1 MHPAAR
7 PRLGLLALALAA
19 LVIAGSRAAADP
31 PASTD
36 AEHFFDPF
44 VDRTADPRAD
54 FFRFAVGKWTHD
66 NPIPADERGWGIGY
80 VIQEETYR
88 RLIGIN
94 DDATRADAREGS
106 SAQKS
111 GDFWT
116 SAMDSTA
123 QAKQGFSP
131 LADEF
136 ARIEAV
142 RTRAD
147 LLAAIAHL
155 KYIGASGF
163 CRLGVHQDEKN
174 SARYVVHVG
183 QGGLGLPERDYYFD
197 KGTKSAGLRRKY
209 VAHVARMFWLLG
221 DDSTRADTNA
231 GVVMALETDL
241 ARASRKLAALRDPI
255 KNYHAMTLAG
265 ADRLTR
271 SIAWKRFLADG
282 HIDRVDTL
290 IVGQPEFL
298 RELDHSLRTRPI
310 GQWKTYLRWHLA
322 HSFAEQAGGAFDDE
336 NFHFYGTVLTG
347 VARQRPRWKRMLDEE
362 ENYLGDAL
370 GQLYVERY
378 FPPRDRARYEKLTD
392 DIFAAFRAR
401 IGRLEWMSAATK
413 ERAVK
418 KLDSVIKKIGYPDKW
433 RDYAAY
439 NVDRT
444 SFLGNVVRGNIWQS
458 DYAIARLNKPV
469 DRSEWFMTP
478 QTYNAYYNSSNNEI
492 VAPAANFILP
502 GIADSLIDDAV
513 VYAYAGGSTIG
524 HEITHG
530 LDDDGRQ
537 FDEQGNLKDW
547 WTPEDTKEFKARA
560 AKIVNQFDGYI
571 AVDSLHANGAATTGE
586 NIADLGGLQ
595 LAWDAFTQT
604 DEYKSGKPI
613 GGYTPAQRFF
623 LGWALAWMYVQRP
636 EVVALRVKTDYH
648 SPEFLRVNAPTSNL
662 PPFYEAFG
670 AKEGDAMYRG
680 PDKRVQIW

>member
-1 MHPAAR
+1 MRRAGHPR
-7 PRLGLLALALAA
+7 PFFLALALAA
-19 LVIAGSRAAADP
+19 LAFAGSRADADP
-31 PASTD
+31 AASTD
-36 AEHFFDPF
+36 AGHFFDPF
-44 VDRTADPRAD
+44 VDKTANPRAD
-54 FFRFAVGKWTHD
+54 FFKFAVGKWTHD
-66 NPIPADERGWGIGY
+66 NPIPADEHGWGIGY

-94 DDATRADAREGS
+94 DDATRSGGGTGS
-106 SAQKS
+106 SAQKI
-111 GDFWT
+111 GDFWI

-123 QAKQGFSP
+123 QARQGYAP
-131 LADEF
+131 IADEF
-136 ARIEAV
+136 KRIDAI

-147 LLAAIAHL
+147 LLATIAHL

-163 CRLGVHQDEKN
+163 CRLGVDQDEKD

-197 KGTKSAGLRRKY
+197 KGDKPASIRREY
-209 VAHVARMFWLLG
+209 VAHVARMFRLLG
-221 DDSTRADTNA
+221 DDSTRAAANA
-231 GVVMALETDL
+231 GVVMSLETEL
-241 ARASRKLAALRDPI
+241 ARASRKLADLRDPI
-255 KNYHAMTLAG
+255 RNYHAMTLAG

-271 SIAWKRFLADG
+271 AIEWKRFLADG
-282 HIDRVDTL
+282 HVERADTL

-336 NFHFYGTVLTG
+336 NFQFYGTVLTG

-370 GQLYVERY
+370 GQLYVQKY
-378 FPPRDRARYEKLTD
+378 FSPRDRARYLKLTD

-401 IGRLEWMSAATK
+401 IGKLDWMSEATK
-413 ERAVK
+413 AQAIK
-418 KLDSVIKKIGYPDKW
+418 KLGTVIKKVGYPDKW
-433 RDYAAY
+433 RDYATY

-458 DYAIARLNKPV
+458 DYAIARLHRPV
-469 DRSEWFMTP
+469 DRTEWFMTP
-478 QTYNAYYNSSNNEI
+478 QTYNAYYNPSNNEI

-530 LDDDGRQ
+530 FDDDGRQ